1 LFCRGS
7 SGTAAQG
14 GGGVTPSLGV
24 FMKNGDVALRDV
36 VSGHGVGGLGL
47 DWMRSFPTSTIL
59 LEEDLPR
66 TKL

>member
-1 LFCRGS
+1 
-7 SGTAAQG
+7 
-14 GGGVTPSLGV
+14 
-24 FMKNGDVALRDV
+24 MKNGDVALGDV

-66 TKL
+66 MKL